1 MRLADFWAYARAGP
15 DQDVDPLYLFD
26 PDLPPGLEAR
36 FFFFLETATVFL
48 HCSDCTLLGAPY
60 ARNRGPCRATFAP
73 LSCEADL
80 PTRGQDSYFR
90 TRAPALRE
98 LYF

>member
-36 FFFFLETATVFL
+36 FFCFSRN
-48 HCSDCTLLGAPY
+48 SDCV
-60 ARNRGPCRATFAP
+60 FA
-73 LSCEADL
+73 L
-80 PTRGQDSYFR
+80 
-90 TRAPALRE
+90 
-98 LYF
+98 